1 MGERIDALHIFTNNS
16 GDYNKLHDGEPIGES
31 IISDLRQYFILLFK
45 SDYRYDYY
53 NWQKIEKNK
62 EPPAKCYYN
71 VSYDNDF
78 SKIRN
83 KIIKYIKEKK
93 FDDNVEIPDKVLNS
107 IANVNFIR
115 DESYI
120 KGKYPYIKIE
130 NKGVDSYYIP
140 NIITNE
146 NYREKAIIA
155 SDLNKLNN
163 MFKSS
168 NYKDIDEFVILDFYK
183 EFKNKIEILKNN
195 IITDDDD
202 IKKSIR
208 EDIID
213 KLKIIYKID
222 KKKSNKRND
231 RIDTEIEKIIT
242 ERASRLADLNL
253 MKNYNEKVGGGKT
266 LSIDYLDTSLSNI
279 FKEIKNI
286 KNTDIQLNE
295 IDKDI
300 LYSIKN
306 IINSEEDIDDIV
318 NINKIKID
326 GEKKEGTININTECE
341 ANINN
346 ITKIIKDNSIKKYKK
361 YLALIN
367 IFDSSKNNTQ
377 SGGAIMPFAKKPLL
391 ESQNIQVPKRV
402 EYPSNNSTNQVT
414 DYQVVNNP
422 TYQNSNT
429 NNNQELILID
439 TILPELKEIYVNL
452 INIYTSINKGNEEYG
467 KALINE
473 ILREPEEEFS
483 INLKKI
489 KADTEQAKTKIK
501 NSNENENEKDREE
514 FEEKRTGKD
523 NNNIVYSS
531 DPRLNVE
538 INSKIANLDKLKKYL
553 EEKKKE
559 LIKELKRLYTI
570 LIKLKKIPYATEYH
584 EHILAIINRY
594 KLNFVDSTNVDNC
607 IILRELNEYITK
619 VAILFQ
625 RAEEN
630 KEITNKTASIYNS
643 KIDMSKLDK
652 NTIDIKYSIQKELT
666 EGKELKELH
675 NLIDISDNNDLY
687 TIIDLL
693 KNASTSE
700 NINESSASNTK
711 KNKKVQDEELIYE
724 TLWDEYTKGIS
735 NNSKVANPA
744 ARYFT
749 YLEEGEKL
757 KNSII
762 LNDLDPEIVLKVNIQ
777 DKAIFIL
784 LIFIIR
790 TISIAIIELLIE
802 YNIIKTLQYSVMI
815 YALLYI
821 SMLLLFIIF
830 INLDA
835 YKLRIIF
842 NYLNTHAN
850 TSNVIIHLVLFSI
863 FAFLV
868 IIIIQSDNFI
878 NNAGDILDYT
888 YIYNYM
894 FDFSYNKI
902 FKGEFENNIS
912 PDEKIKLLY
921 RIDIVSMLIF
931 IFTAVLTLLI

>member
-1 MGERIDALHIFTNNS
+1 
-16 GDYNKLHDGEPIGES
+16 
-31 IISDLRQYFILLFK
+31 
-45 SDYRYDYY
+45 
-53 NWQKIEKNK
+53 
-62 EPPAKCYYN
+62 
-71 VSYDNDF
+71 
-78 SKIRN
+78 
-83 KIIKYIKEKK
+83 
-93 FDDNVEIPDKVLNS
+93 
-107 IANVNFIR
+107 
-115 DESYI
+115 
-120 KGKYPYIKIE
+120 
-130 NKGVDSYYIP
+130 
-140 NIITNE
+140 
-146 NYREKAIIA
+146 
-155 SDLNKLNN
+155 
-163 MFKSS
+163 
-168 NYKDIDEFVILDFYK
+168 
-183 EFKNKIEILKNN
+183 
-195 IITDDDD
+195 
-202 IKKSIR
+202 
-208 EDIID
+208 
-213 KLKIIYKID
+213 
-222 KKKSNKRND
+222 
-231 RIDTEIEKIIT
+231 
-242 ERASRLADLNL
+242 
-253 MKNYNEKVGGGKT
+253 
-266 LSIDYLDTSLSNI
+266 
-279 FKEIKNI
+279 
-286 KNTDIQLNE
+286 
-295 IDKDI
+295 
-300 LYSIKN
+300 
-306 IINSEEDIDDIV
+306 
-318 NINKIKID
+318 
-326 GEKKEGTININTECE
+326 
-341 ANINN
+341 
-346 ITKIIKDNSIKKYKK
+346 
-361 YLALIN
+361 
-367 IFDSSKNNTQ
+367 
-377 SGGAIMPFAKKPLL
+377 
-391 ESQNIQVPKRV
+391 
-402 EYPSNNSTNQVT
+402 
-414 DYQVVNNP
+414 
-422 TYQNSNT
+422 
-429 NNNQELILID
+429 
-439 TILPELKEIYVNL
+439 
-452 INIYTSINKGNEEYG
+452 
-467 KALINE
+467 
-473 ILREPEEEFS
+473 
-483 INLKKI
+483 
-489 KADTEQAKTKIK
+489 
-501 NSNENENEKDREE
+501 
-514 FEEKRTGKD
+514 
-523 NNNIVYSS
+523 VYSS
-531 DPRLNVE
+531 DPQLTVE
-538 INSKIANLDKLKKYL
+538 INYKIANLKKLNEFL

-584 EHILAIINRY
+584 EHIFAIINRY
-594 KLNFVDSTNVDNC
+594 KLNFVDTTNVDNC

-652 NTIDIKYSIQKELT
+652 NTIDIKHSIQKELT
-666 EGKELKELH
+666 EGNELKELR

-700 NINESSASNTK
+700 NINESSATNTK
-711 KNKKVQDEELIYE
+711 KNKKVEDEELIYE

-744 ARYFT
+744 TRYFT

-894 FDFSYNKI
+894 FDFSYNKV

>member
-62 EPPAKCYYN
+62 EPPSECYYN
-71 VSYDNDF
+71 VGYDNDF

-83 KIIKYIKEKK
+83 KIIKYIKEKN
-93 FDDNVEIPDKVLNS
+93 FDDNIEIPEKVLNS

-130 NKGVDSYYIP
+130 NKSEVNYYIP
-140 NIITNE
+140 DIITNE

-168 NYKDIDEFVILDFYK
+168 NYKNIDEFVILDFYK
-183 EFKNKIEILKNN
+183 EFKNKIEILKNK

-213 KLKIIYKID
+213 KLKRIYKID

-231 RIDTEIEKIIT
+231 RIDNEIEKIIT

-306 IINSEEDIDDIV
+306 IINSDEDIDDIV

-326 GEKKEGTININTECE
+326 GKKEGTININNKCE
-341 ANINN
+341 ANLNN

-367 IFDSSKNNTQ
+367 IFDTYKYNTQ
-377 SGGAIMPFAKKPLL
+377 SGGAIMPFARMPLL
-391 ESQNIQVPKRV
+391 ESQNIQVPKLV
-402 EYPSNNSTNQVT
+402 QYPPNNPINQVT

-452 INIYTSINKGNEEYG
+452 INIYTSINKGYEEYG
-467 KALINE
+467 KELINE
-473 ILREPEEEFS
+473 ILREPEEDFD

-489 KADTEQAKTKIK
+489 KADAENKKTEIK
-501 NSNENENEKDREE
+501 NLNESENEKDIED
-514 FEEKRTGKD
+514 FKKRKGD
-523 NNNIVYSS
+523 GNVL
-531 DPRLNVE
+531 DPQLTVE
-538 INSKIANLDKLKKYL
+538 INYKIANLKKLNEFL
-553 EEKKKE
+553 EETKKV
-559 LIKELKRLYTI
+559 LIKELKRLYAI

-584 EHILAIINRY
+584 EHIFAIINRY
-594 KLNFVDSTNVDNC
+594 KLNFIDTTNVDNC

-619 VAILFQ
+619 VTILFK
-625 RAEEN
+625 RADEN

-652 NTIDIKYSIQKELT
+652 NIIDIKYSIQKELT
-666 EGKELKELH
+666 EGKELKELR

-700 NINESSASNTK
+700 NINESSVTNTK
-711 KNKKVQDEELIYE
+711 KNKKVDDEDLIYE
-724 TLWDEYTKGIS
+724 TLWNEYTKGIS
-735 NNSKVANPA
+735 INSKVANPA

-777 DKAIFIL
+777 DKAVFIL

-802 YNIIKTLQYSVMI
+802 YNIIKSLQYSVMI

-850 TSNVIIHLVLFSI
+850 ISNVIIHLVLFSI

-894 FDFSYNKI
+894 FDFSYNKV

>member
-62 EPPAKCYYN
+62 EPPSECYYN
-71 VSYDNDF
+71 VGYDNDF

-83 KIIKYIKEKK
+83 KIIKYIKEKN
-93 FDDNVEIPDKVLNS
+93 FDDNIEIPEKVLNS

-130 NKGVDSYYIP
+130 NKSEVNYYIP
-140 NIITNE
+140 DIITNE

-183 EFKNKIEILKNN
+183 EFKNKIEILKNK

-213 KLKIIYKID
+213 KLKRIYKID

-231 RIDTEIEKIIT
+231 RIDNEIEKIIT

-266 LSIDYLDTSLSNI
+266 LSIDYLETSLSNI

-306 IINSEEDIDDIV
+306 IINSDEDIDDIV

-326 GEKKEGTININTECE
+326 GKKEGTININNKCE
-341 ANINN
+341 ANLNN

-367 IFDSSKNNTQ
+367 IFDTYKYNTQ
-377 SGGAIMPFAKKPLL
+377 SGGAIMPFARMPLL
-391 ESQNIQVPKRV
+391 ESQNIQVPKLV
-402 EYPSNNSTNQVT
+402 QYPPNNPINQVT

-452 INIYTSINKGNEEYG
+452 INIYTSINKGYEEYG
-467 KALINE
+467 KELINE
-473 ILREPEEEFS
+473 ILREPEEDFD

-489 KADTEQAKTKIK
+489 KADAENKKTEIK
-501 NSNENENEKDREE
+501 NLNESENEKDTED
-514 FEEKRTGKD
+514 FKKRKGD
-523 NNNIVYSS
+523 GNVYLM
-531 DPRLNVE
+531 DPQLTVE
-538 INSKIANLDKLKKYL
+538 INYKIANLKKLNEFL
-553 EEKKKE
+553 EETKKV
-559 LIKELKRLYTI
+559 LIKELKRLYAI

-584 EHILAIINRY
+584 EHIFAIINRY
-594 KLNFVDSTNVDNC
+594 KLNFIDTTNVDNC

-619 VAILFQ
+619 VTILFK
-625 RAEEN
+625 RADEN

-652 NTIDIKYSIQKELT
+652 NIIDIKYSIQKELT
-666 EGKELKELH
+666 EGKELKELR

-700 NINESSASNTK
+700 NINESSVTNTK
-711 KNKKVQDEELIYE
+711 KNKKVDDEDLIYE
-724 TLWDEYTKGIS
+724 TLWNEYTKGIS
-735 NNSKVANPA
+735 INSKVANPA

-777 DKAIFIL
+777 DKAVFIL

-802 YNIIKTLQYSVMI
+802 YNIIKSLQYSVMI

-850 TSNVIIHLVLFSI
+850 ISNVIIHLVLFSI

-894 FDFSYNKI
+894 FDFSYNKV